1 MLLTLVVANGLVLG
15 GGRVGDVVGTIAFTL
30 EVVYSVLVA
39 IVDVVLTIRAALVVV
54 VVVAEQM

>member
-39 IVDVVLTIRAALVVV
+39 IVDVVLTIRAALVV
-54 VVVAEQM
+54 AEQM